1 MTHTICAN
9 CVMDTTDT
17 KITFDKDGVC
27 DHCTTF
33 YRDVRPNWHTDE
45 YGRKQLETELERIR
59 IDGKGR
65 DFDCIIGMSGGID
78 SSYLTHLA
86 KCELTVNAANL
97 RPFSKIAFIIF
108 GDITGL
114 ALWF

>member
-1 MTHTICAN
+1 MTHTICTN

-45 YGRKQLETELERIR
+45 YGRKQLG
-59 IDGKGR
+59 GKVKKFKEYPTFTPNLTPR
-65 DFDCIIGMSGGID
+65 DIFKLGSFGGT
-78 SSYLTHLA
+78 YW
-86 KCELTVNAANL
+86 
-97 RPFSKIAFIIF
+97 RPIYSKITRKHYWNNFNVNYGISCINHV
-108 GDITGL
+108 
-114 ALWF
+114 WFS